1 MYKNKWESPKNKT
14 SNWCSSIIK
23 IPEEPSLDDSFW
35 IVGVQTN
42 YFYKKNFWH

>member
-23 IPEEPSLDDSFW
+23 IPERI
-35 IVGVQTN
+35 IVGWFLLDCWRANQL
-42 YFYKKNFWH
+42 FL